1 MADPVAGVEK
11 IVKLGLAIKEAV
23 DTVRHNEE
31 DCREIRNRV
40 LRLSDILSQLQQT
53 GMMNDSPALGGALG
67 DLEECLHQALELV
80 MACQERSAIRRLV
93 AAGDLSKQLR
103 RVKDDILSKV
113 MLASFAI
120 NAHTTIV
127 LLNTQQA
134 GGQPLLRQQED
145 TRVTETSLNSNYST
159 NHARSE
165 LNGERNNLTGSQ
177 AQFAPVLAFKEFK
190 LSELE
195 VATNNFAPENIIGRG
210 GHSTVYKGVLND
222 GNVVSIKPFLK
233 SPVLSWARSYDIHLL
248 ISKLQN
254 KNVVKIMGY
263 VAPEVQTPSFSWVS
277 WFFKWK
283 EHPVTERE
291 CFWVEEYVPN
301 GSLDKIIYG
310 MFPLKH
316 FITVHVLAKFLFS
329 KLTLLYTVRNSS
341 CP

>member
-1 MADPVAGVEK
+1 
-11 IVKLGLAIKEAV
+11 L
-23 DTVRHNEE
+23 
-31 DCREIRNRV
+31 CF
-40 LRLSDILSQLQQT
+40 Q
-53 GMMNDSPALGGALG
+53 
-67 DLEECLHQALELV
+67 
-80 MACQERSAIRRLV
+80 
-93 AAGDLSKQLR
+93 
-103 RVKDDILSKV
+103 
-113 MLASFAI
+113 
-120 NAHTTIV
+120 
-127 LLNTQQA
+127 
-134 GGQPLLRQQED
+134 
-145 TRVTETSLNSNYST
+145 
-159 NHARSE
+159 
-165 LNGERNNLTGSQ
+165 
-177 AQFAPVLAFKEFK
+177 
-190 LSELE
+190 
-195 VATNNFAPENIIGRG
+195 
-210 GHSTVYKGVLND
+210 GVLND